1 MEDDVLNLFRK
12 MSMRTR
18 KIAPNMEAALASN
31 DNRTHVSAA
40 FARLDA
46 LENDYTGMEA
56 VEAVDDNDE
65 VYIQKKQ
72 KGTKCKTRQ
81 AKALENVS
89 KAP

>member
-1 MEDDVLNLFRK
+1 

-31 DNRTHVSAA
+31 DNRTHVSV
-40 FARLDA
+40 
-46 LENDYTGMEA
+46 YHWMEA

-89 KAP
+89 KAPGKFLEILHEDRKVDIC